1 MSTVATCLATKR
13 PGAVSLPPSA
23 KVLAAL
29 DLMRDR
35 KMRSVLVVDA
45 GKLKGIVTQGDC
57 AIKVL
62 LPGRDARTV
71 TLDEIM
77 SRNPQTVN
85 LAATL
90 DQCMK
95 MMMARSIR
103 HLPVLD
109 GSTVV
114 GMVSIGDIVKDIMQQ
129 QGDHI
134 RYLETYIKGHSG
146 AY

>member
-1 MSTVATCLATKR
+1 MLVIEG
-13 PGAVSLPPSA
+13 GA
-23 KVLAAL
+23 
-29 DLMRDR
+29 
-35 KMRSVLVVDA
+35 
-45 GKLKGIVTQGDC
+45 LKGIVTQGDC

-109 GSTVV
+109 KGRVL
-114 GMVSIGDIVKDIMQQ
+114 GMVSIGDIVKDIMSL
-129 QGDHI
+129 QGDQI
-134 RYLETYIKGHSG
+134 MFLETYIKGHG
-146 AY
+146 AA

>member
-1 MSTVATCLATKR
+1 MSTVKACLAQKSAR
-13 PGAVSLPPSA
+13 VFSLETTA
-23 KVLAAL
+23 TVVQAL
-29 DLMRDR
+29 QMMREQR
-35 KMRSVLVVDA
+35 IRSVLVIEGGA
-45 GKLKGIVTQGDC
+45 LKGIVTQGDC

-134 RYLETYIKGHSG
+134 RYLETYIKGH
-146 AY
+146 AVEY